1 MSLKSGTLAW
11 KGQKEER
18 RNGVEGWMRREGAED
33 GCEQAW
39 SEDGGKDGRRE
50 KETEQRHVH
59 TQHTPAHSSTLQHT
73 PRARCS
79 PCDRRLPSRSVSL
92 CSFFSHTA
100 SRRVHLPS
108 RSHFLLPLCFLRLSL
123 SRPSLSLSP
132 FLSLS
137 LCLSLSPPTSNSPS
151 AHLDSMATPPDTR
164 PSTPGTP
171 MTSTARD
178 VFEFDERLF
187 SAAGD
192 LDKQTSPPSNSK
204 QELFVFQ
211 WLATVERELKRC
223 GHVGFPRRFKRTDYL
238 CRMTWKL
245 INLSLV
251 VVGYFSHNATKPG
264 EAAAQV
270 NINAGSKAA
279 SSHQEAHRSLLSL
292 ALCPRKL
299 FHFVRNNSNLAKS
312 HRGRKGHGR

>member
-1 MSLKSGTLAW
+1 MRG
-11 KGQKEER
+11 GCGEKEQRTDASKHGVRTGGRMEGERKR
-18 RNGVEGWMRREGAED
+18 RNSDM
-33 GCEQAW
+33 CTH
-39 SEDGGKDGRRE
+39 S
-50 KETEQRHVH
+50 TL
-59 TQHTPAHSSTLQHT
+59 QHTPAHSSTLHA
-73 PRARCS
+73 RAAAPAIGAFLPGLCPSVLSSLTLRRAVSICHLAPISFFLFAFSAS
-79 PCDRRLPSRSVSL
+79 PCLAHP
-92 CSFFSHTA
+92 F
-100 SRRVHLPS
+100 
-108 RSHFLLPLCFLRLSL
+108 LSL
-123 SRPSLSLSP
+123 PFSLSLSA
-132 FLSLS
+132 
-137 LCLSLSPPTSNSPS
+137 SLSPPTSNSPS